1 MERETASSFITVN
14 LIETSGAARKGAES
28 VPRSNRECTKR
39 SSAALVFLS
48 VSSLPLLFF
57 LISQLFFQHFSP
69 LSSSFFS
76 IFPLFSFLPPP
87 LPPPLCPSR
96 SSSFH
101 FDDDLARSPI
111 MTNDVED
118 IISRNE
124 PVFVLIAP
132 CYLSLEK
139 GRKSV
144 KRRYKE
150 TSGSDP

>member
-48 VSSLPLLFF
+48 VSSLPLFFF
-57 LISQLFFQHFSP
+57 LISRFFSTFFSP
-69 LSSSFFS
+69 LFLFLLDISSFF
-76 IFPLFSFLPPP
+76 FSSPP

>member
-28 VPRSNRECTKR
+28 VPRSNRDR
-39 SSAALVFLS
+39 NAPRGLLLSVFLS

-57 LISQLFFQHFSP
+57 SYFSFFQRFSP
-69 LSSSFFS
+69 LSSYFLSFLFFS
-76 IFPLFSFLPPP
+76 FPPSPF
-87 LPPPLCPSR
+87 LCPSQ

-101 FDDDLARSPI
+101 FDDDLAQSPI

-144 KRRYKE
+144 KRR
-150 TSGSDP
+150 

>member
-1 MERETASSFITVN
+1 MERETASSFIAVN

-28 VPRSNRECTKR
+28 VPRSNRDR
-39 SSAALVFLS
+39 NAPRGLLLSVFLS

-57 LISQLFFQHFSP
+57 LFLVFFNFFSP
-69 LSSSFFS
+69 LFL
-76 IFPLFSFLPPP
+76 FPLFSFLFFFSPPS
-87 LPPPLCPSR
+87 LWPSR

-144 KRRYKE
+144 KRR
-150 TSGSDP
+150 

>member
-28 VPRSNRECTKR
+28 VPRSNRDR
-39 SSAALVFLS
+39 NAPRGLLLSVFLS

-57 LISQLFFQHFSP
+57 LFLVFFDVFLPSLPISSL
-69 LSSSFFS
+69 
-76 IFPLFSFLPPP
+76 LFSFLFFPPS
-87 LPPPLCPSR
+87 LCPSR

-144 KRRYKE
+144 KRR
-150 TSGSDP
+150 

>member
-28 VPRSNRECTKR
+28 VPRSNRDR
-39 SSAALVFLS
+39 NAPRGLLLSVFLS

-57 LISQLFFQHFSP
+57 LFLVFFDVFLPSLPISSLF
-69 LSSSFFS
+69 
-76 IFPLFSFLPPP
+76 FSFLFFP
-87 LPPPLCPSR
+87 LSLCPSR

-144 KRRYKE
+144 KRR
-150 TSGSDP
+150 

>member
-28 VPRSNRECTKR
+28 VPRSNRDR
-39 SSAALVFLS
+39 NAPRGLLLSVFLS

-57 LISQLFFQHFSP
+57 LFLVFFDVFLPSLPISSLF
-69 LSSSFFS
+69 
-76 IFPLFSFLPPP
+76 FSFLFFPPS
-87 LPPPLCPSR
+87 LCPSR

-144 KRRYKE
+144 KRR
-150 TSGSDP
+150 

>member
-28 VPRSNRECTKR
+28 VPRSNRDR
-39 SSAALVFLS
+39 NAPRGLLLSVFLS

-57 LISQLFFQHFSP
+57 SYFSFFQRFSP
-69 LSSSFFS
+69 LSSY
-76 IFPLFSFLPPP
+76 FSFLFFFPPS
-87 LPPPLCPSR
+87 LCPSR

-101 FDDDLARSPI
+101 FDDDLAQSPI

-144 KRRYKE
+144 KRR
-150 TSGSDP
+150 

>member
-28 VPRSNRECTKR
+28 VPIANARRGLLLLSCFYPFHLCP
-39 SSAALVFLS
+39 SSFFLFLNFFFNIFLP
-48 VSSLPLLFF
+48 SLPLSSRYFLFF
-57 LISQLFFQHFSP
+57 LFF
-69 LSSSFFS
+69 
-76 IFPLFSFLPPP
+76 PP

>member
-28 VPRSNRECTKR
+28 VPRSNRDR
-39 SSAALVFLS
+39 NAPRGLLLSVFLS
-48 VSSLPLLFF
+48 VSSLPILFF
-57 LISQLFFQHFSP
+57 LFLVFFDVFLPSLPISSLF
-69 LSSSFFS
+69 
-76 IFPLFSFLPPP
+76 FSFLFFPPS
-87 LPPPLCPSR
+87 LCPSR

-111 MTNDVED
+111 MTNDIED

-144 KRRYKE
+144 KRR
-150 TSGSDP
+150 

>member
-28 VPRSNRECTKR
+28 VPRSNRDR
-39 SSAALVFLS
+39 NAPRGLLLSVFLS

-57 LISQLFFQHFSP
+57 LFLVFFDVFLPSLPISSLF
-69 LSSSFFS
+69 
-76 IFPLFSFLPPP
+76 FSFLFFPPS
-87 LPPPLCPSR
+87 LCPSR

-111 MTNDVED
+111 MTNDIED

-144 KRRYKE
+144 KRR
-150 TSGSDP
+150 

>member
-28 VPRSNRECTKR
+28 VPRSNRDR
-39 SSAALVFLS
+39 NAPRGLLLSVFLS

-57 LISQLFFQHFSP
+57 SYFSFFQRFSP
-69 LSSSFFS
+69 LSSYFLSFLFFSFF
-76 IFPLFSFLPPP
+76 PPS
-87 LPPPLCPSR
+87 LCPSR

-144 KRRYKE
+144 KRR
-150 TSGSDP
+150 

>member
-28 VPRSNRECTKR
+28 VPRSNRDR
-39 SSAALVFLS
+39 NAPRGLLLSVFLS

-57 LISQLFFQHFSP
+57 LFLVFFDVFLPSLPISSLF
-69 LSSSFFS
+69 
-76 IFPLFSFLPPP
+76 FSFLFFPS
-87 LPPPLCPSR
+87 LCPSR

-111 MTNDVED
+111 MTNVVED

-139 GRKSV
+139 ARKSV
-144 KRRYKE
+144 KRR
-150 TSGSDP
+150 